1 MTRGGGGVIVHGVGV
16 ILLCILAVERG
27 RDNAEAGSDVK
38 RAAAGAERD
47 RSKKVKEADV
57 AARQICCCL
66 PILHSSPSP

>member
-38 RAAAGAERD
+38 RAAAGAR
-47 RSKKVKEADV
+47 
-57 AARQICCCL
+57 AR
-66 PILHSSPSP
+66 